1 MPKIVDKMRKA
12 ILSKI
17 RLSVATQHADVWL
30 AAPALF
36 RVFVSGAVVQPG
48 YVVVNGFTRVS
59 DALQRAGGAAPGA
72 RRDAMSR
79 WTYEHDGR
87 PITPPCRDNLLD
99 WMLTENEAEAR
110 WIAQL
115 AARNREA
122 LSRWMS
128 ETIESALKSSVGV

>member
-1 MPKIVDKMRKA
+1 
-12 ILSKI
+12 
-17 RLSVATQHADVWL
+17 
-30 AAPALF
+30 
-36 RVFVSGAVVQPG
+36 
-48 YVVVNGFTRVS
+48 
-59 DALQRAGGAAPGA
+59 
-72 RRDAMSR
+72 MSR

-87 PITPPCRDNLLD
+87 PITPPCRDNLPD

-128 ETIESALKSSVGV
+128 ENP